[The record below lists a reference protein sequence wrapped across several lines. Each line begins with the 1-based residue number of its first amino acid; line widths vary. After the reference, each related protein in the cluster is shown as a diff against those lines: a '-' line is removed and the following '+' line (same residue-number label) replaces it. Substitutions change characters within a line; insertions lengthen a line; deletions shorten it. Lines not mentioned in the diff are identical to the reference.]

1 MIPTKDGLPS
11 PDLGSWSK
19 HLEPAILSPKM
30 CDLMM
35 FLAHQSQAGATIYP
49 EPQHIFRA
57 LQSVAPE
64 NVKAVIIGQ
73 DPYHGP
79 NQAHGLAFSVS
90 HGVKI
95 PPSLQNIYQEL
106 QSDIGVQKPDHGDL
120 SSWAEQGVIML
131 NTLLTVEQGKPL
143 AHKNKG
149 WEQFTD
155 SAIQAISEY
164 GQPSVFILWG
174 SHAQGKEKLINKTK
188 HFIIKEVHP
197 SPLSAYRGFLGSK
210 PFSKTND
217 WLISQ
222 GRSPIDWNLP

>member
-1 MIPTKDGLPS
+1 
-11 PDLGSWSK
+11 
-19 HLEPAILSPKM
+19 M

-35 FLAHQSQAGATIYP
+35 YLAHQSQSGAVIYP
-49 EPQHIFRA
+49 KSKDIFRA
-57 LQSVAPE
+57 LQSVDPE

-90 HGVKI
+90 RGVKI
-95 PPSLQNIYQEL
+95 PPSLQNIYQEME
-106 QSDIGVQKPDHGDL
+106 SDIGIQKPTHGDL
-120 SSWAEQGVIML
+120 SAWAEQGVIML
-131 NTLLTVEQGKPL
+131 NTLLTVEQGNPL

-155 SAIQAISEY
+155 AAIHAISRY
-164 GQPSVFILWG
+164 SSPSVFLLWG
-174 SHAQGKEKLINKTK
+174 SHAQSKQKLIDQEK
-188 HFIIKEVHP
+188 HHIIKEVHP

-222 GRSPIDWNLP
+222 GRDPIDWRIPE